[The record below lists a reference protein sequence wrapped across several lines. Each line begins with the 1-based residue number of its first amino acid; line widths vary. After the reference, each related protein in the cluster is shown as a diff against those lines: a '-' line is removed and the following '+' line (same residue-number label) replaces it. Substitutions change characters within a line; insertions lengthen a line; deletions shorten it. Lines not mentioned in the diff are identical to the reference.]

1 MNVVMLPLPVPVP
14 APINARLRRIGRVVA
29 VGSLLITAAIVFS
42 IPVVWS
48 SDQLIQRWLA
58 WQSPLGVRPIT
69 VRFDTRLVGGLISLL
84 GAIPVLFALVELA
97 KLFAAFARGSVFEDA
112 NARRIG
118 RIGWALI
125 VKAAVSPFLQI
136 LTTYNL
142 TRSNPPDLRMIGFEL
157 ELGQLLTLLAGIALI
172 AFARIMREAVQL
184 STENS
189 EFV

>member
-1 MNVVMLPLPVPVP
+1 MNVVMLAVPMP
-14 APINARLRRIGRVVA
+14 APTNARLRRIGHVVA
-29 VGSLLITAAIVFS
+29 VGSVLITAAIVLS
-42 IPVVWS
+42 IPLVWS

-69 VRFDTRLVGGLISLL
+69 VRLDTRLVGALISLL
-84 GAIPVLFALVELA
+84 SAVPVLFALVELA
-97 KLFAAFARGSVFEDA
+97 RLFAAFARGSVFEDD

-125 VKAAVSPFLQI
+125 AKAALSPFLQI

-157 ELGQLLTLLAGIALI
+157 ELSQLLTVLAGTALI
-172 AFARIMREAVQL
+172 AFARIMREAAQL
-184 STENS
+184 CTENS

>member
-97 KLFAAFARGSVFEDA
+97 KLFAAFARGSVFEAA